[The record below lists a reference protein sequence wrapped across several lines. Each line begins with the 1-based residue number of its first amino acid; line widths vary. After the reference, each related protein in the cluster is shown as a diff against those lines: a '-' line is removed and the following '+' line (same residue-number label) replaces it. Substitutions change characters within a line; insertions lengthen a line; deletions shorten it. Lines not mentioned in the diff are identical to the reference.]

1 MENASSSHTSAK
13 SRRNSLSYSLEISHF
28 VHSGMSLVPA
38 AKVSP
43 QSLCPPDGPQHTQ
56 GVKLCPPLSGAPEE
70 LLSTYSS

>member
-1 MENASSSHTSAK
+1 MENASSSHASSK

-43 QSLCPPDGPQHTQ
+43 QSSRPPDGPQHTQ
-56 GVKLCPPLSGAPEE
+56 GGKLCPPLTGAPEE
-70 LLSTYSS
+70 QLSTYSS